1 MTREAA
7 EEALVHGV
15 DAVWVSNHGGRQ
27 LDTVPATIEILPEV
41 NLITDEIARHHVFPI
56 TGNEIGR
63 KQVVTYL
70 PDVSSV
76 IYSDHQS
83 APSGTVQYSTVCFVL
98 GASARATPVHACARA
113 CV

>member
-41 NLITDEIARHHVFPI
+41 NQIKQDIVTCCPPDKVVNH
-56 TGNEIGR
+56 R
-63 KQVVTYL
+63 KM
-70 PDVSSV
+70 S
-76 IYSDHQS
+76 
-83 APSGTVQYSTVCFVL
+83 
-98 GASARATPVHACARA
+98 
-113 CV
+113 